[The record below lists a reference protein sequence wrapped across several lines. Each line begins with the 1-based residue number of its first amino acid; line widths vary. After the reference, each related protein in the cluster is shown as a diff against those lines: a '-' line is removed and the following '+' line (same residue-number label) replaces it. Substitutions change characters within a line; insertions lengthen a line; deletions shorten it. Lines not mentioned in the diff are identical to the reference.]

1 MTEPRWRHAHLR
13 SSSLPRSAPWLR
25 LLGGLPGGAGVCV
38 VIGAAA
44 LGALVTAVTGKEPG
58 LLLGVFLVTGTVAAS
73 LAVLP
78 RAAYLIIPAPA
89 LAYVAAAVIAGVIHD
104 RSADTSRTALAL
116 SATQWIA
123 SGFVAMTAATG
134 AAFVIAVA
142 RWLWSRRRPR
152 RRERA
157 RGGSEAP
164 QPVRPA
170 SQSPAPAETSEGR
183 RSFPNGPW

>member
-1 MTEPRWRHAHLR
+1 MTEPRWRHAHPR
-13 SSSLPRSAPWLR
+13 SSSLPRSGPWLR
-25 LLGGLPGGAGVCV
+25 LLGGLPGSAGVCV

-44 LGALVTAVTGKEPG
+44 LGALVTGVTGKEPG
-58 LLLGVFLVTGTVAAS
+58 FLLGVFLVTGTVAAS

-89 LAYVAAAVIAGVIHD
+89 LAYVAAAVIAGLIHD
-104 RSADTSRTALAL
+104 RAADTSRTALAL

-152 RRERA
+152 GRRRERA
-157 RGGSEAP
+157 VGGSEAP
-164 QPVRPA
+164 QSVRPT
-170 SQSPAPAETSEGR
+170 SRSPAPGG
-183 RSFPNGPW
+183 N